1 MLPTPPPP
9 PSPPSPPLRPRRL
22 GPGSRV
28 ALVAPAGPLD
38 TPRIDAAV
46 ARCRSLGFEPVVGAR
61 ALHRSGFLAGTD
73 ADRLDDAQAAFDDP
87 ATDAVWALRGG
98 YGTGRIVDDLALAR
112 MRTDPIPF
120 LGFSDNTVL
129 HARLTALGVVSF
141 HAPHPT
147 AEGPTADDEWFARVL
162 TRPEAAGRLPG
173 DPGETLVSGRAEGRL
188 VGGNLALLASLSGTC
203 DAVSARDRILVI
215 EDVGEPAYR
224 IDRMLV
230 QLRRAGTTA
239 GVAGLA
245 FGRFTDVPGAD
256 DEGVRRVLREFA
268 ETLGV
273 PSAMGL
279 PVGHAPD
286 NSVLPL
292 GTRARLDADAGTLDV
307 IEPAVV

>member
-1 MLPTPPPP
+1 M
-9 PSPPSPPLRPRRL
+9 PSHPSWSPPLLPRSLRP
-22 GPGSRV
+22 GARV
-28 ALVAPAGPLD
+28 ALVAPAGPLED
-38 TPRIDAAV
+38 ERIAV
-46 ARCRSLGFEPVVGAR
+46 AAARVRALGWEPVVGAR
-61 ALHRSGFLAGTD
+61 ANCRDGFLAGSD
-73 ADRLDDAQAAFDDP
+73 AERLSDLQAAFDDP

-147 AEGPTADDEWFARVL
+147 AEGPTPHDEWFARVL

-173 DPGETLVSGRAEGRL
+173 DPGETLVSGQAEGRL

-215 EDVGEPAYR
+215 EDVGEPPYR

-273 PSAMGL
+273 PSVMGL

-286 NSVLPL
+286 NTVLPL
-292 GTRARLDADAGTLDV
+292 GAHARLDADRGTLE
-307 IEPAVV
+307 ITEPAVV